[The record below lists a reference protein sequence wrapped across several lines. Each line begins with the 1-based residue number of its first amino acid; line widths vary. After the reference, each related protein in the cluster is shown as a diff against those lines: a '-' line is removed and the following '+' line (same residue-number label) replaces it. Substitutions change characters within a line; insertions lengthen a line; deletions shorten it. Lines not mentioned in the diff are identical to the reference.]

1 MNWVD
6 IIRILVLL
14 LISKNGK
21 TKKISILE
29 IKRFVDD
36 IESGKINNKKTAIY
50 RCLKYIYEDKI
61 FLDSRNVIEKNK

>member
-50 RCLKYIYEDKI
+50 RYLKYIYEDKI